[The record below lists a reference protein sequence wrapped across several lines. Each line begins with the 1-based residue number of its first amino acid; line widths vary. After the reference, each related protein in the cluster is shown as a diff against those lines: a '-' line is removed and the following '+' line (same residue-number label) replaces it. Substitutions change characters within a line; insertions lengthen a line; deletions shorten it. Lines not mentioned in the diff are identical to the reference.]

1 MGIGHAGGR
10 SLDQLA
16 AELLAIFRNALDRE
30 TLHQVR
36 EGALHQMPVLD
47 HVGDA
52 GRRARVVLQHIEI
65 ALGIADD
72 VGAGDVDIGAARRI
86 VAHHFRPEVRVS
98 EHEVR
103 GQDAV
108 LQDLA
113 LVIDVPEEKIERLD
127 PLLDAAVEL
136 APVAG
141 GDHARDDIEG

>member
-1 MGIGHAGGR
+1 MLGSRHASGG
-10 SLDQLA
+10 SLDQFA

-30 TLHQVR
+30 TLHEVGK
-36 EGALHQMPVLD
+36 GALHQMPVLD

-52 GRRARVVLQHIEI
+52 GGRARIVLQHIEI

-98 EHEVR
+98 EHEVGR
-103 GQDAV
+103 QDAV

-113 LVIDVPEEKIERLD
+113 LVIDVPEEQIERLD
-127 PLLDAAVEL
+127 ALLDAAGR
-136 APVAG
+136 ACAS
-141 GDHARDDIEG
+141 RWR